1 MNAPLPVGALG
12 RLVPAGQPQNGRN
25 RNLERATMYLVALL
39 CVVTVIVFLW
49 DPNDPMTSTNAA
61 AEPRRA
67 LHICATVASA
77 AALMWGVHCFTG
89 DPYER
94 RTYQVSFTYFVMAA
108 SFLIFALPLAV
119 RNQAVG
125 TEPIGILSGCVAGD
139 GGDQLLSCR
148 RASATGCE
156 AQPDVA
162 SALKCER
169 SRTDTNYHWVLNVGG
184 TLSPLRAATSVNC
197 SADPT
202 QPECKAGSEQ
212 KRVAIT
218 GGMVVPLPFL
228 FIALVGGAISMSRRI
243 PEIQKRSEAEYLG
256 TPAEP
261 KLLPCEV
268 RERLA
273 FQILQFVSAPLLAI
287 VAYQA
292 IHPENPSTAA
302 VLAFMSGFGSEY
314 VLAMVRGLFDGIK
327 PAAPPAALATATLT
341 GVVTRGAVP
350 VAGAKVGLPN
360 AALGVTTGPDGR
372 YVLAAVPL
380 GAGQVTAAH
389 DGLSRTAA
397 FNLPAGGA
405 ACDVDLEAAAP
416 ALPYPV
422 RLKIVLDAKEVE
434 PGSLRLTADEADVPV
449 NADGFAEAQLASG
462 VAHRLVARARR
473 GSRTVEANYAITPA
487 AVDED
492 SVITMTL

>member
-1 MNAPLPVGALG
+1 MNTLVSDRPTGRIARNPSQNWALSPNAE
-12 RLVPAGQPQNGRN
+12 LICELTV
-25 RNLERATMYLVALL
+25 VVL
-39 CVVTVIVFLW
+39 CVAAVIVFLSNPY
-49 DPNDPMTSTNAA
+49 DLSASTAVSD
-61 AEPRRA
+61 ERR
-67 LHICATVASA
+67 LPLRVCSTVAGA
-77 AALMWGVHCFTG
+77 AALLWGVYCFTG

-94 RTYQVSFTYFVMAA
+94 RTRQVSFTYFVMAV
-108 SFLIFALPLAV
+108 SFLVFALPLMV

-125 TEPIGILSGCVAGD
+125 TEPLGILSGCVLGD
-139 GGDQLLSCR
+139 SGEQLLSCR
-148 RASATGCE
+148 KASTCDT
-156 AQPDVA
+156 QPDAVR
-162 SALKCER
+162 ALQCER
-169 SRTDTNYHWVLNVGG
+169 NRTDTNYHWVLNVGG
-184 TLSPLRAATSVNC
+184 TLSPLKDATSTTC
-197 SADPT
+197 KEDPESS
-202 QPECKAGSEQ
+202 PLCKPGSRQ
-212 KRVAIT
+212 ARVGIT
-218 GGMVVPLPFL
+218 GGLVVPLPFL

-243 PEIQKRSEAEYLG
+243 PEIQKRSEVDYLG

-314 VLAMVRGLFDGIK
+314 VLALIRGLFDGIR

-372 YVLAAVPL
+372 YVLAGIPL
-380 GAGQVTAAH
+380 GAGQVSAAFG
-389 DGLSRTAA
+389 DLARTAP
-397 FNLPAGGA
+397 FNLLAGGA
-405 ACDVDLEAAAP
+405 TRDIDLDTATP

-422 RLKIVLDAKEVE
+422 RVKIVLDAKDVDA
-434 PGSLRLTADEADVPV
+434 GSLRLTADEADVPV
-449 NADGFAEAQLASG
+449 SAEGFAETHLMSG
-462 VAHRLVARARR
+462 VAHRLVARGRR
-473 GSRTVEANYAITPA
+473 GTQQLEVSYDITPA
-487 AVDED
+487 TTDED
-492 SVITMTL
+492 AVITMTL